1 MTRKTPTT
9 PLAQELH
16 AGLRALNLLTA
27 MTTPA
32 ADPAATLTIL
42 EARTVLG
49 HRVDHLS
56 QAELQDV
63 VDRYWTILDSLDHDT
78 STAGRTR
85 DRLLRAVPAAT
96 RLAHAAVDL
105 VAVLELLNP
114 GWPDAKNRRARSSIM
129 R

>member
-1 MTRKTPTT
+1 MTRKFPTT

-32 ADPAATLTIL
+32 ADPATTLTIR

-63 VDRYWTILDSLDHDT
+63 VDRYWSILDTLNHD
-78 STAGRTR
+78 TAGRTR
-85 DRLLRAVPAAT
+85 ERLLCTVPAT
-96 RLAHAAVDL
+96 IRLAHAAVDL
-105 VAVLELLNP
+105 VEVLERLRP
-114 GWPDAKNRRARSSIM
+114 GQTHARTGRARSSIKQ
-129 R
+129 